1 MAAPSEVTALLKRG
15 KRSVASLFK
24 GEWSRRNGSPK
35 AFKEFLDYLFDPR
48 RKSIEDVDT
57 IDWCRWII
65 AGGATFDEFSAAV
78 KQYDN
83 AVTCGLVWTK
93 NFVAYRCR
101 TCGIS
106 PCMSLCYECFHSG
119 NHEGH
124 DFNMFRSQA
133 GGACDCG
140 DVSVLNKSGFC
151 SRHGP
156 DRKNLNV
163 TPPPDL
169 LAIAEALMPR
179 IILRLIHHFRD
190 NCKPIAYR
198 DTFSLAMN
206 DAEHFLSFLHSL
218 SDMGAAMR
226 KVMGL
231 ALTNTTMYKYLT
243 EVEELPDFSNSYF
256 VDSQKNYKMEL
267 NSLSVP
273 KGFEDFDR
281 LPGLSQELH
290 HNCLL
295 DELVFWMVKYEFP
308 EKLVTLLLSLLPDD
322 HYKEAFT
329 KAFVKHYSR
338 ISLVLVK
345 GLKRTEIGNRVV
357 HISVQLF
364 SNERLACQMVQ
375 EYNLLYTLIISLT
388 HMIENTLLESSL
400 EDFRLNFHM
409 VVDCT
414 NDIMKEHIYWPI
426 VSDFINLLAHK
437 KVAHKFL
444 SDSKLVVMWLDLLSY
459 FQGMNLNHRELSQH
473 VEFESET
480 YYAAFSAEL
489 EIASAPMWSLISH
502 CKTPDSKDHVLNMIK
517 VCVDALQDWF
527 DAINCKESTKPNP
540 YQLTFHLPLHRYLA
554 TFIET
559 GITHHK
565 LTFDNLPLTEK
576 VLKMTFTHLLQIQ
589 VCLAEIY
596 TSMWVRNGIQIKGQ
610 AMTYIQCHFCY
621 SMGDA
626 DLYLM
631 QLCACKFDP
640 DYFVRTVMERF
651 HIENWLTFGS
661 TPINTSFK
669 LEPEQQIAMVD
680 AILQFFTTLLG
691 VRTYLGITEK
701 ELTHLEMATILC
713 FGDKPHSQ
721 IMDSM
726 PERSGI
732 TGQKELFEPTL
743 AEIADYKAP
752 NLESSGGLQQ
762 GTYTPKGF
770 VWEKEFD
777 PVHVSLRA
785 LYKKDIQTALDR
797 YTEHIRQ
804 SGKYKSKTPP
814 WPPFRPPGKISP
826 AYKDLYRLLH
836 CRTMHAFLF
845 TVLYR
850 FMKETSIP
858 DSILYNTVHL
868 LDLAFTLPS
877 PDTCRKFN
885 KSFCGSVTDVDY
897 HDWFCGTSIQQNV
910 REVVKE
916 VLIPVLVEDFLPSSL
931 STLEEMFQMAPSA
944 MMNTAGPITAA
955 HSGAVPTS
963 LVPVPVSGH
972 CHLVTHKSHQ
982 ATGKTDS
989 VPKYENRG
997 VSTEHAQK
1005 LCVPINE
1012 CIISILMKI
1021 HAKLTGRS
1029 CSYVPLSQSKRQL
1042 SDSVIGDGPFF
1053 LCKLLDKMS
1062 RSSTECARAIE
1073 EVYRSLQPKEASGVG
1088 KKRDT
1093 AKDEER
1099 RRKARE
1105 RQQKLM
1111 NKFASKQKAFMEHN
1125 LHPVSDDENEVTS
1138 DTSSTEIP
1146 QETRGSQRV
1155 KEYDCVICGT
1165 TSPSTAE
1172 KTMGLVVLLQP
1183 SSVLG
1188 HRLQENDV
1196 ISLPLKKDQQ
1206 LYSHISCASV
1216 QKQQLKTMFEH
1227 FEESS
1232 CQVSVNIG
1240 WEGGVVIQTCGHYL
1254 HLDCHSSYL
1263 LSLRTQEM
1271 TGNLAV
1277 NKGEYWC
1284 PLCRQLA
1291 NSVIPI
1297 PPEEDQFTVKRPL
1310 SPDPQQLIKDVAEM
1324 MVSRPITPRSPNL
1337 TKVMGSVMEDLTN
1350 ATYGKFKTY
1359 TSSQTSESV
1368 LLFVCSVARTNLEME
1383 LVNRGKVL
1391 IESTSQ
1397 SGKRC
1402 FLPTYHVL
1410 SMHSKI
1416 LTTKPYTDLWSHM
1429 TGLCR
1434 SEQTDSVSLYHK
1446 EVPLLLK
1453 DPVSLLIQILL
1464 TLPSTMEI
1472 EHFESVLR
1480 VLYNVVYIK
1489 AIATT
1494 SCTFTSEEREAW
1506 RKKGRHSQL
1515 TSLEGMMSHVITR
1528 LQLSRVYDDIDMD
1541 KDIPAICQS
1550 VWSPQSV
1557 DMAIQDIFLP
1567 FLRVAAL
1574 LKYHLFNVEFPKQMF
1589 SDCEFLHLCDY
1600 LRIQGTGPSHNDG
1613 QSTCSSRVR
1622 WTTEEPLNLTRAW
1635 CTDLANVANQ
1645 EPVDFKSLLMANTN
1659 WSRPQLI
1666 ELPHQ
1671 YYLIFQAYSQKPCV
1685 TCGEVPND
1693 PAICL
1698 VCGQYTCFRQNC
1710 CTQQGV
1716 SECVHHSIQCG
1727 AGTGMFLLI
1736 NSTIVVVIRGP
1747 RATLW
1752 GSVYLDDHG
1761 EEDRDLKRGKPLY
1774 LSKERYHLLQQQW
1787 LTHSFDRSC
1796 QRWIWHQD
1804 RL

>member
-57 IDWCRWII
+57 IDWCRWIV

-140 DVSVLNKSGFC
+140 DINVLNKSGFC

-156 DRKNLNV
+156 DRKNLNM
-163 TPPPDL
+163 TPPTDL

-179 IILRLIHHFRD
+179 VILRLIHHFRD
-190 NCKPIAYR
+190 NCKPMAYR

-206 DAEHFLSFLHSL
+206 DAEHFLSFMHSL

-226 KVMGL
+226 RVMGL

-243 EVEELPDFSNSYF
+243 EVEELPDYSNSYF
-256 VDSQKNYKMEL
+256 VESQKNYLVEL

-273 KGFEDFDR
+273 KGFEDFDN

-290 HNCLL
+290 HSCLL

-308 EKLVTLLLSLLPDD
+308 EKLVTLLLSLLPDE

-364 SNERLACQMVQ
+364 SNEGLACQMVQ

-489 EIASAPMWSLISH
+489 EIASAPMWSLLSH
-502 CKTPDSKDHVLNMIK
+502 CKTPDSKEHVLNMIK
-517 VCVDALQDWF
+517 VCTDALQDWF
-527 DAINCKESTKPNP
+527 DAINCKESTKPNA

-559 GITHHK
+559 GITYHSMT
-565 LTFDNLPLTEK
+565 LDDLPLTDK
-576 VLKMTFTHLLQIQ
+576 MLKMTFTHLLQIQ

-640 DYFVRTVMERF
+640 DYFVKTVLERF
-651 HIENWLTFGS
+651 HVENWLTYGS

-680 AILQFFTTLLG
+680 AVLQLFTTLLG
-691 VRTYLGITEK
+691 VRTYLGIGDK
-701 ELTHLEMATILC
+701 ELTRFEMATILC
-713 FGDKPHSQ
+713 FGDKPYSQ

-743 AEIADYKAP
+743 SEIADYKAP

-770 VWEKEFD
+770 VWEREFD

-814 WPPFRPPGKISP
+814 WPPFRPPGKISG
-826 AYKDLYRLLH
+826 AYKDLHRLLH
-836 CRTMHAFLF
+836 CKTMHAFLF
-845 TVLYR
+845 TVLYK
-850 FMKETSIP
+850 FMKESSIP
-858 DSILYNTVHL
+858 DSVLYNTVHL
-868 LDLAFTLPS
+868 LDLAMTLPS
-877 PDTCRKFN
+877 PDTCRKF

-897 HDWFCGTSIQQNV
+897 HDWFCGTSIHQNV
-910 REVVKE
+910 REVVRE
-916 VLIPVLVEDFLPSSL
+916 VLIPVMVEDFLPTSL
-931 STLEEMFQMAPSA
+931 SSLEEMFQMAPSA

-955 HSGAVPTS
+955 HSGALPTG
-963 LVPVPVSGH
+963 LVPVPVSSH
-972 CHLVTHKSHQ
+972 HHRVAQKSHQ
-982 ATGKTDS
+982 TAAKSDS

-997 VSTEHAQK
+997 VSTENAQK

-1012 CIISILMKI
+1012 CIISMLIKI
-1021 HAKLTGRS
+1021 HAKLMGQS
-1029 CSYVPLSQSKRQL
+1029 CSYVPLSQSKRQI

-1053 LCKLLDKMS
+1053 VCKLLDKMS
-1062 RSSTECARAIE
+1062 RSSTDCARAIE
-1073 EVYRSLQPKEASGVG
+1073 DVYTSLNPKEVSGAG

-1111 NKFASKQKAFMEHN
+1111 NKFANKQKAFMQQN
-1125 LHPVSDDENEVTS
+1125 PQAASDDENDIIS
-1138 DTSSTEIP
+1138 DLSATEIP
-1146 QETRGSQRV
+1146 QEVSGSVQAQ
-1155 KEYDCVICGT
+1155 EYDCVICGT
-1165 TSPSTAE
+1165 TSASTAD

-1196 ISLPLKKDQQ
+1196 ISLPLKKDQKV
-1206 LYSHISCASV
+1206 YPHVSCASV
-1216 QKQQLKTMFEH
+1216 QRQQLKTMFEH

-1232 CQVSVNIG
+1232 CQLSVNIG
-1240 WEGGVVIQTCGHYL
+1240 WEGGVVVHTCGHYL

-1297 PPEEDQFTVKRPL
+1297 PPEEDQFTIKRPL
-1310 SPDPQQLIKDVAEM
+1310 SSDPKQLIKDVADM

-1383 LVNRGKVL
+1383 LVNRGNMLTK
-1391 IESTSQ
+1391 SSSQ

-1402 FLPTYHVL
+1402 FLPLYHVL

-1429 TGLCR
+1429 TGLCC
-1434 SEQTDSVSLYHK
+1434 SVQTDSVSLYHK
-1446 EVPLLLK
+1446 DVPLLLK

-1464 TLPSTMEI
+1464 TLPSTMEK
-1472 EHFESVLR
+1472 EHFECVLQ

-1489 AIATT
+1489 AIAAT

-1515 TSLEGMMSHVITR
+1515 TTLEGMMSHVITR

-1574 LKYHLFNVEFPKQMF
+1574 LKYHLFNVEFPSQMS
-1589 SDCEFLHLCDY
+1589 SDCEFLHLCTY
-1600 LRIQGTGPSHNDG
+1600 LRILGTQPATSDG
-1613 QSTCSSRVR
+1613 QNTCSARVC

-1635 CTDLANVANQ
+1635 CTDLANAANQ
-1645 EPVDFKSLLMANTN
+1645 EPVDFKSLLMSTNT
-1659 WSRPQLI
+1659 WSAPSLI
-1666 ELPHQ
+1666 ELPNQ
-1671 YYLIFQAYSQKPCV
+1671 YYQIFQSYSQRTCV

-1698 VCGQYTCFRQNC
+1698 VCANYTCFRQNC

-1727 AGTGMFLLI
+1727 AGTSMYLLI

-1774 LSKERYHLLQQQW
+1774 LSKERYRLLQHQW